1 MKIVKLIVAF
11 ESSHPIT
18 IRKKVTAEFWVYQ
31 RKYSVELDKDSDE
44 IKEALNKCFNM
55 FKKEEC
61 RIDIFVE
68 NEGQTTKEL
77 QQRFLIAGL
86 DLKLKRGIK
95 NEFYQ
100 YSDFVPSTK
109 KEFFSAVS
117 LMGQCAVNVYQNS
130 LLNL

>member
-18 IRKKVTAEFWVYQ
+18 IRKKVTAEFWVYE
-31 RKYSVELDKDSDE
+31 RKYNVELDRSSDE

-55 FKKEEC
+55 FRKEEC
-61 RIDIFVE
+61 RVDIYVE

-86 DLKLKRGIK
+86 DLKRGVK

-100 YSDFVPSTK
+100 YSDFVASTK
-109 KEFFSAVS
+109 KEFFRAVS

-130 LLNL
+130 LLNS